1 MATKFNLNRQPVP
14 DEEINSHKDFGEL
27 VNKFKKQSIEKARSD
42 ASFLKNKKATFLRL
56 LSYIEYFLY

>member
-42 ASFLKNKKATFLRL
+42 ASFLKNKKAT
-56 LSYIEYFLY
+56 